1 MGLGVLYAVAAGLM
15 WAAGGALLSRVL
27 RRGKDPVAF
36 VALSSFV
43 TVPALWLL
51 VPDYDVI
58 GSSDRIPHLGD
69 LALYMA
75 LGGLS
80 VALAQ
85 LALQAAMKRGHH
97 GATWTINNASLA
109 IPFVFGVVVWS
120 DQPGASN
127 YVGVGMILGALVCLG
142 LATER
147 DEHTG
152 RQKLQLGWFLLAM
165 TAFVFTGMEL
175 IAKSM
180 PNWKG
185 LEDVGRLRAPLALSA
200 STIVFQTV
208 AIVGR
213 RYTRE
218 APWKEAVAMGC
229 LMVPSH
235 FLVFEALDVFEA
247 AKLTGLGYAMA
258 VCACLLGFVVYS
270 VIVLKER
277 LTVLRGI
284 GLGMGIVGVVLVP
297 ITTESWRALW
307 QVMKGWTT

>member
-1 MGLGVLYAVAAGLM
+1 MGLGVFYAVITGLM

-51 VPDYDVI
+51 VPDYAVI
-58 GSSDRIPHLGD
+58 RGSDEIPR
-69 LALYMA
+69 LAELILYMA
-75 LGGLS
+75 LGGFS
-80 VALAQ
+80 VGLAQ
-85 LALQAAMKRGHH
+85 LALQAAMKRGHQ
-97 GATWTINNASLA
+97 GATWTINNAALA
-109 IPFVFGVVVWS
+109 LPFVAGVVFWD
-120 DQPGASN
+120 DQPGVSN
-127 YVGVGMILGALVCLG
+127 FVGVGMILGALVCLG

-152 RQKLQLGWFLLAM
+152 RKKLQVGWFLLAM

-185 LEDVGRLRAPLALSA
+185 IVDVGELRAPLTLSA
-200 STIVFQTV
+200 SAIVFQIV
-208 AIVGR
+208 AISGR
-213 RYTRE
+213 RYTRD

-235 FLVFEALDVFEA
+235 FLIYKALDIFAE
-247 AKLTGLGYAMA
+247 AKLTGLGYPMA

-270 VIVLKER
+270 IVVLKEK
-277 LTVLRGI
+277 LTFLRGV
-284 GLGMGIVGVVLVP
+284 GLVLGFVGVVLVP
-297 ITTESWRALW
+297 ITTDSWQALW
-307 QVMKGWTT
+307 QAMKGWLA